1 LLKELFYG
9 IREGKTM
16 TSNPTVIHVKDVITR
31 KFRVRRPSEY
41 QKGLHIFGII
51 DADTNDVLVVQMNQ
65 LRLLWIDSRSV
76 RFHDEEGLNF
86 KQMEAVCNR
95 ICKVVK
101 QKHEKLFKGL
111 TYIDPFRNE
120 IMSFSNL
127 NWEDVACIN
136 RMNQPLDWRRV
147 RKTEMVDVFMY
158 PKNMW
163 TNATNYGFSFR
174 FLQLRRCE
182 PLGCN
187 LFSTIQRTLPP
198 PPPPPPPK
206 QRPLSIKNDLKSD
219 HKSSKNNQP
228 SNNFNSSSSLQ
239 VLPPSLEEILK
250 SRQKLRITNL
260 LSE

>member
-1 LLKELFYG
+1 
-9 IREGKTM
+9 M
-16 TSNPTVIHVKDVITR
+16 SSNPNVIHVKDMIHR

-41 QKGLHIFGII
+41 QKGLHILGII
-51 DADTNDVLVVQMNQ
+51 DADTNDVLVVQLNQ
-65 LRLLWIDSRSV
+65 LRLLWIDSQSV
-76 RFHDEEGLNF
+76 RFRDEEGIHF

-111 TYIDPFRNE
+111 TYVDPFRND
-120 IMSFSNL
+120 IMSFPNL

-147 RKTEMVDVFMY
+147 RKTEMVDVFLY
-158 PKNMW
+158 PKNIW

-174 FLQLRRCE
+174 VLQLRRCE

-187 LFSTIQRTLPP
+187 LFAHTPSPQPP
-198 PPPPPPPK
+198 PPPPPPPPPISK
-206 QRPLSIKNDLKSD
+206 SRSLVKGNLKTD
-219 HKSSKNNQP
+219 HKSCKNNQEN
-228 SNNFNSSSSLQ
+228 NNFNSSSSLQ

>member
-1 LLKELFYG
+1 
-9 IREGKTM
+9 M
-16 TSNPTVIHVKDVITR
+16 SSNPTVIHVRDMIYR

-41 QKGLHIFGII
+41 QKGLRILGII
-51 DADTNDVLVVQMNQ
+51 DADTNDILVVQMNQ
-65 LRLLWIDSRSV
+65 LRLLWIDARSV
-76 RFHDEEGLNF
+76 RFRDEEGNSF
-86 KQMEAVCNR
+86 KEMEAVCNR
-95 ICKVVK
+95 ICTVVR
-101 QKHEKLFKGL
+101 QKHKELFEGL
-111 TYIDPFRNE
+111 TYVDPFRNDV
-120 IMSFSNL
+120 MSFSNL
-127 NWEDVACIN
+127 NWEDVACVN

-147 RKTEMVDVFMY
+147 RKTEMVDVFLY
-158 PKNMW
+158 PKNIW

-187 LFSTIQRTLPP
+187 LFSCSQSVTPP
-198 PPPPPPPK
+198 PPPPPPPSK
-206 QRPLSIKNDLKSD
+206 SKLQSHVKDNLKTD

-228 SNNFNSSSSLQ
+228 NNNFNSSSSLQ